1 MHHAPPWDNDAFVV
15 LMRLAQDSPDIRRQL
30 AWIVRLPGAERRAM
44 IEPWLQGLRDAGTP
58 ADMVAAIGC
67 LRHDAFA
74 DAVARF
80 LAGL

>member
-1 MHHAPPWDNDAFVV
+1 MSHAAPWNNDAFVT
-15 LMRLAQDSPDIRRQL
+15 LMRVAQDDPDIRRRL
-30 AWIVRLPGAERRAM
+30 VWIVRQPGAERRAM
-44 IEPWLQGLRDAGTP
+44 IEPWLRGLRDAGTP
-58 ADMVAAIGC
+58 DDIVAAIDA